1 MMSKSVQ
8 QCQGNFTKDA
18 GQKIFISW
26 QTFEGLEISFNQIIE
41 ATQYLS

>member
-18 GQKIFISW
+18 DQKIFISL
-26 QTFEGLEISFNQIIE
+26 QTYEGLEISFNQITE